1 MEEKETNDLF
11 KSMLEHP
18 VDPRLKELGAL
29 MVDQM
34 KDGVRVLLELSK
46 QPAPASIPNG
56 IQIAD
61 VRKDQEILVSIVE
74 NDDFFKDLASK
85 QKPLDEESNK
95 ILHDNYWDLVE
106 KSESSVNRDAFQREI
121 LGTFV
126 TYDIDQFES
135 VKYASYGNDYDRCD
149 NCKEEKPLALY
160 LCTRRDKTTDH
171 RLYCRKCVRN
181 HQ

>member
-1 MEEKETNDLF
+1 MDEWKTNDLF

-34 KDGVRVLLELSK
+34 NAFRKGVS
-46 QPAPASIPNG
+46 
-56 IQIAD
+56 D
-61 VRKDQEILVSIVE
+61 FQEALDTYIFPIVE
-74 NDDFFKDLASK
+74 NDDPWS
-85 QKPLDEESNK
+85 E
-95 ILHDNYWDLVE
+95 VE
-106 KSESSVNRDAFQREI
+106 KTLRSVSRDDYRREV

-126 TYDIDQFES
+126 TYDIDQFKTVIDADCGS
-135 VKYASYGNDYDRCD
+135 DYGPCD
-149 NCKEEKPLALY
+149 NCDQENQLRLY

-181 HQ
+181 YEHQH